1 MSEKE
6 VIRIKPIRSTLSSL
20 SKIVGGNVFYLG
32 LVSLFT
38 DLSSEMI
45 YPLLPAFLSGIVPTG
60 HAAIYVGLMDG
71 IAESTS
77 SILKI
82 VSGSWSDR
90 TGRRKPFAILGY
102 VISTFSRPLA
112 ALAITGWHVVAIR
125 FVDRIG
131 KGIRTSPRDALI
143 SESVSAQVRGTAF
156 SFHRMM
162 DHLGAVGG
170 SILAIIFLSVF
181 LGSTALWNRGDPGI
195 SAEELRALRWLFSIA
210 LVPGTIAT
218 LVLWK
223 RVREPSGS
231 SSKAMATELNGTH
244 KTGLLSK
251 RFYLFLLSVTIFTM
265 GNSSDLFLIF
275 YIQTHFETGLGWL
288 VLFWITLHIS
298 KILWSLPGGI
308 LSDKI
313 GRRITIICGW
323 GIYILVYTLMP
334 FVNHLSVASLI
345 LILYG
350 FYYGM
355 TEGAERAMI
364 SDLVPSE
371 KRGKAYGLYHGATG
385 LAAFPAS
392 LLFGLFWA
400 MLGPVFAFLVGAGLA
415 LSALL
420 ILAIFV
426 KEKD

>member
-1 MSEKE
+1 MRPVSS
-6 VIRIKPIRSTLSSL
+6 VLSSL
-20 SKIVGGNVFYLG
+20 REIVKGNVFYLG

-45 YPLLPAFLSGIVPTG
+45 YPLLPAFLSGIVLPG

-77 SILKI
+77 SLLKI
-82 VSGSWSDR
+82 LSGSWSDR
-90 TGRRKPFAILGY
+90 AGRRKPFAMLGY
-102 VISTFSRPLA
+102 IISTFSRPLV
-112 ALAITGWHVVAIR
+112 ALATGGWHVVAVR

-143 SESVSAQVRGTAF
+143 SESVSPEVRGTAF

-170 SILAIIFLSVF
+170 ALLAIVFLSVF
-181 LGSTALWNRGDPGI
+181 LDSTALWNRGSQGI
-195 SAEELRALRWLFSIA
+195 SPEELRALRWIFAIA
-210 LVPGTIAT
+210 FIPGTTAA

-223 RVREPSGS
+223 RVREPSGHP
-231 SSKAMATELNGTH
+231 SKAMDKYQERID
-244 KTGLLSK
+244 KTGPLPK
-251 RFYLFLLSVTIFTM
+251 QFYIFLLSVTIFTM

-275 YIQTHFETGLGWL
+275 YIQTRFGTGLGWL
-288 VLFWITLHIS
+288 ILFWVTLHVS
-298 KILWSLPGGI
+298 KILWSLPGGV
-308 LSDKI
+308 LSDQA
-313 GRRITIICGW
+313 GRRAAIICGW
-323 GIYILVYTLMP
+323 VIYILVYTVMP
-334 FVNHLSVASLI
+334 FVIHLSAAALI

-355 TEGAERAMI
+355 TEGAERALI

-371 KRGKAYGLYHGATG
+371 RRGRAYGLYHGATG

-392 LLFGLFWA
+392 LLFGVFWA
-400 MLGPVFAFLVGAGLA
+400 IFGPVFAFLVGAALA
-415 LSALL
+415 CSALL
-420 ILAIFV
+420 VLTMFV
-426 KEKD
+426 REKH